1 MFMSVPYSVSFN
13 GDDAISFETE
23 NVLVRRFQKED
34 WMDLKGIAVS
44 NANSPFADCDES
56 WPTEDDAVQEM
67 TEFFANGGQFW
78 AIEAIAVSKVVCFV
92 NFNSI
97 DENKTLDI
105 GHVMNS
111 EYLNRDYEYE
121 GLNVLYDFA
130 FKHYG
135 IERIQANW
143 ALNDVDKLAPLKKL
157 GMEVIRTFKN
167 PKFVEKAD
175 GTKDEFDA
183 CTLVIEKTDW
193 RCSE

>member
-78 AIEAIAVSKVVCFV
+78 AIEAKEVSKVVCFV
-92 NFNSI
+92 NFNGI

-111 EYLNRDYEYE
+111 EYLNRNYE
-121 GLNVLYDFA
+121 
-130 FKHYG
+130 
-135 IERIQANW
+135 
-143 ALNDVDKLAPLKKL
+143 
-157 GMEVIRTFKN
+157 
-167 PKFVEKAD
+167 
-175 GTKDEFDA
+175 
-183 CTLVIEKTDW
+183 
-193 RCSE
+193 

>member
-1 MFMSVPYSVSFN
+1 M
-13 GDDAISFETE
+13 
-23 NVLVRRFQKED
+23 
-34 WMDLKGIAVS
+34 
-44 NANSPFADCDES
+44 
-56 WPTEDDAVQEM
+56 
-67 TEFFANGGQFW
+67 
-78 AIEAIAVSKVVCFV
+78 
-92 NFNSI
+92 
-97 DENKTLDI
+97 
-105 GHVMNS
+105 
-111 EYLNRDYEYE
+111 
-121 GLNVLYDFA
+121 NVLYDFA

>member
-44 NANSPFADCDES
+44 NANSPFADCD
-56 WPTEDDAVQEM
+56 DAVQEM

-78 AIEAIAVSKVVCFV
+78 AIEAKAVSKVVCFV

-157 GMEVIRTFKN
+157 GMEVIRNLWKRRTAQKMN
-167 PKFVEKAD
+167 SMPA
-175 GTKDEFDA
+175 
-183 CTLVIEKTDW
+183 LW
-193 RCSE
+193 

>member
-78 AIEAIAVSKVVCFV
+78 AIEAKAVSKVVCFCLLYTSQAMIASV
-92 NFNSI
+92 PLSI
-97 DENKTLDI
+97 C
-105 GHVMNS
+105 HSMS
-111 EYLNRDYEYE
+111 SRYLS
-121 GLNVLYDFA
+121 LI
-130 FKHYG
+130 H
-135 IERIQANW
+135 I
-143 ALNDVDKLAPLKKL
+143 
-157 GMEVIRTFKN
+157 
-167 PKFVEKAD
+167 
-175 GTKDEFDA
+175 
-183 CTLVIEKTDW
+183 
-193 RCSE
+193 